1 MRILVPLDGS
11 IRAEFAINTAAQL
24 AHHAVPTGE
33 IVLLRVVEFSPAAMA
48 ELLPDYGTLINATLE
63 ASGDYLREIALR
75 PSLAHIT
82 VKHRACL
89 AEGSI
94 TATICAQAHDL
105 RADLIVMSSSGRSGI
120 AELAL
125 GSVAKDVAR
134 LAHIPTVILRVEE
147 AFRAEHDMHQ
157 PFTVLV
163 ALDGSLR
170 AEAVL
175 PSVVAI
181 TRAMHGIVQL
191 HHVLPQK
198 GDTQEDQVLRDA
210 AECYLQAVQQRLQR
224 QGVPTEISLS
234 WGDPAQQIISKAD
247 APRRA
252 CDLVAIA
259 THGYTGPDRLALG
272 SVAEHVLH
280 AAHCPLLI
288 LRPAA

>member
-147 AFRAEHDMHQ
+147 AFRAEHDM
-157 PFTVLV
+157 
-163 ALDGSLR
+163 
-170 AEAVL
+170 
-175 PSVVAI
+175 
-181 TRAMHGIVQL
+181 
-191 HHVLPQK
+191 
-198 GDTQEDQVLRDA
+198 
-210 AECYLQAVQQRLQR
+210 
-224 QGVPTEISLS
+224 
-234 WGDPAQQIISKAD
+234 
-247 APRRA
+247 
-252 CDLVAIA
+252 
-259 THGYTGPDRLALG
+259 
-272 SVAEHVLH
+272 
-280 AAHCPLLI
+280 
-288 LRPAA
+288 